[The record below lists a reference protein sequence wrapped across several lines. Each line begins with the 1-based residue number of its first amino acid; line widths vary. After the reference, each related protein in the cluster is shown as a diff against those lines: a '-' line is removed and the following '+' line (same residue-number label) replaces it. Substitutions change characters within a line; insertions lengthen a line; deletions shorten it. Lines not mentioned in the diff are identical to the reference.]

1 MSKNKKVVL
10 SVIPQPYERGALGKD
25 FYLSTYRFPIKEA
38 QGFERR
44 AKSLGVSMAGLLQ
57 QLVEAFNKAVPAP
70 AGVKTERT
78 SKPTVWG
85 EGKRPKSVKP
95 SKKKAKAVKVEKPA
109 KKKVAKKDDP
119 KPVAKKPKASK
130 DLSPA
135 EKLKAKLRAMKRQ
148 NEAA

>member
-25 FYLSTYRFPIKEA
+25 FYLSTYRFPLKEA

-44 AKSLGVSMAGLLQ
+44 AKSLGCSMAGLLQ
-57 QLVEAFNKAVPAP
+57 QLVESFNKAVPAP
-70 AGVKTERT
+70 SGVKTERT
-78 SKPTVWG
+78 SEPTVWG
-85 EGKRPKSVKP
+85 KGKRPKSVKP
-95 SKKKAKAVKVEKPA
+95 SKKAKAAKVEKPA
-109 KKKVAKKDDP
+109 KKKVAKKADP
-119 KPVAKKPKASK
+119 KPVAKKSKPSK

-135 EKLKAKLRAMKRQ
+135 EKLKAKLRAMKKQ

>member
-1 MSKNKKVVL
+1 MAKNKKVVL

-25 FYLSTYRFPIKEA
+25 FYLSTYRFPLKEA

-57 QLVEAFNKAVPAP
+57 QLVESFNKAMPAP

-85 EGKRPKSVKP
+85 EGKRPKSVNP
-95 SKKKAKAVKVEKPA
+95 SAKKAKVT
-109 KKKVAKKDDP
+109 KKDDP
-119 KPVAKKPKASK
+119 KPVAQKPKASK
-130 DLSPA
+130 ALSSA

-148 NEAA
+148 SEAA